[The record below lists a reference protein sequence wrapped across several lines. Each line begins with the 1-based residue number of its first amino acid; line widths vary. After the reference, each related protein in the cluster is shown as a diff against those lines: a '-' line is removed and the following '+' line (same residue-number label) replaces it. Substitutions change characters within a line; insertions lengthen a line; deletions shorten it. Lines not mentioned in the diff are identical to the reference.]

1 MEELIAEMRLRGFS
15 PRTVKSYT
23 YHITD
28 FLEYC
33 GQYDKTRKREYL
45 LYLISQKKDPNTVRL
60 AAAAIDFYIKK
71 VKKEQPEIVELPK
84 RRNRLP
90 DTLTKEQIKAM
101 INALTN
107 IKHQLIIEV
116 LYSSGL
122 RLSELINICIE
133 DIDFKDHIIR
143 VRQGKGNKDR
153 LTIISKQTAAKL
165 KDFKKTGRIFEG
177 RKGKYSAKS
186 VQLVLE
192 NAAKKAGITQKVTPH
207 MLRHSFATHLLEQ
220 GVDIRYIQALLGHS
234 RLQTTQI
241 YTHVAKTQITS
252 IQSPLD
258 T

>member
-1 MEELIAEMRLRGFS
+1 MEELTAEMKLRGLS
-15 PRTVKSYT
+15 PRTIRSYT
-23 YHITD
+23 YHVHD

-33 GQYDKTRKREYL
+33 GQYDKARKREYL
-45 LYLISQKKDPNTVRL
+45 LYLISQNKDPNTVRL

-71 VKKEQPEIVELPK
+71 IKKEQPESVELPK
-84 RRNRLP
+84 RKKRLP
-90 DTLTKEQIKAM
+90 DVLTKEQIKSM

-107 IKHQLIIEV
+107 IKHQLVIEV

-122 RLSELINICIE
+122 RLSELMNIRVE
-133 DIDFKDHIIR
+133 DINFENNIIR
-143 VRQGKGNKDR
+143 VNQGKGNKDR
-153 LTIISKQTAAKL
+153 LTIISKQTAARL
-165 KDFKKTGRIFEG
+165 KDFKKIGYIFEG
-177 RKGKYSAKS
+177 RNGKYSAKS
-186 VQLVLE
+186 IQLVLE
-192 NAAKKAGITQKVTPH
+192 KAAKKAGIVQRVTPH

-241 YTHVAKTQITS
+241 YTHVAKTQLTS

>member
-1 MEELIAEMRLRGFS
+1 MEELTTEMKLRGFS
-15 PRTVKSYT
+15 QRTMKSYI
-23 YHITD
+23 YHVND

-33 GQYDKTRKREYL
+33 GQYDKCRKKEYI
-45 LYLISQKKDPNTVRL
+45 LYLISQGKDPNTVRL

-71 VKKEQPEIVELPK
+71 VKKEQPESVELPK
-84 RRNRLP
+84 RKKRLP
-90 DTLTKEQIKAM
+90 DVLTKEQIKAM

-107 IKHQLIIEV
+107 IKHQLIIEI

-122 RLSELINICIE
+122 RLSELIELHVE
-133 DIDFKDHIIR
+133 DINFEDSIIR

-165 KDFKKTGRIFEG
+165 KAFKKTGRIFEG
-177 RKGKYSAKS
+177 RNGKYSAKS
-186 VQLVLE
+186 IQLVLE
-192 NAAKKAGITQKVTPH
+192 KAKKKAGIAQKVTPH

-241 YTHVAKTQITS
+241 YTHVAKTQLAS